1 VSVVHPQPVLADVA
15 DGLSDQ
21 LRILLK
27 RLSLLLR
34 PETDRLET
42 RFLSRLESLN
52 FDIRQRRA
60 LASITLGG
68 AARFLARGCPPSD
81 FFEEVDYNGKR
92 LAKLNLPPTAIL
104 VALGEYDKLLVPLL
118 KKLLPQEHHN
128 FQWVREQ
135 FQFCVML
142 TLNNAYYNVREG
154 ETQAFYEMFWAE
166 LESRNLDELLERFLA
181 ILARFCKADEARLYL
196 FEGVSNCLTG
206 RASYGTS
213 LQTETVK
220 CTARIRR
227 DLSQARSFGT
237 EQSGG
242 LLLDGG
248 WLRFPTCWSVPL
260 VSRGKL
266 AGVLQ
271 FAFARPYDWLPREQE
286 LLTAAAERCM
296 LAIDKARMIE
306 DLDQRQIQI
315 RRLAERIMHVEEAER
330 RRISRELHD
339 QTGQD
344 LLCIRLQMEMLEQ
357 ELPDEQKSRLAGLRD
372 LTEKTILEIRRLIG
386 ALSPAVLEQIGLAAA
401 VRQMVN
407 RFRQI
412 HNSKVK
418 MQFARLGPLPKK
430 LEVIAYRLVQE
441 CLNNIAKHSYCSNV
455 MISLSSADGRLRLCV
470 EDDGVG
476 FDVEEALQKPGS
488 FGLAG
493 IRERVALLG
502 GQCEVV
508 SRPALKRPAIGQ
520 AAVDGGSPGEEI
532 NRGKPNDK
540 DVAVARGNAKGKGAI
555 KSIAQT
561 GKTRGKHGVAPG
573 TRITVELPV
582 SVESDPVAER
592 MPVASALRETSS
604 RVFAN

>member
-1 VSVVHPQPVLADVA
+1 
-15 DGLSDQ
+15 
-21 LRILLK
+21 
-27 RLSLLLR
+27 
-34 PETDRLET
+34 
-42 RFLSRLESLN
+42 
-52 FDIRQRRA
+52 
-60 LASITLGG
+60 
-68 AARFLARGCPPSD
+68 
-81 FFEEVDYNGKR
+81 
-92 LAKLNLPPTAIL
+92 
-104 VALGEYDKLLVPLL
+104 
-118 KKLLPQEHHN
+118 
-128 FQWVREQ
+128 
-135 FQFCVML
+135 
-142 TLNNAYYNVREG
+142 
-154 ETQAFYEMFWAE
+154 
-166 LESRNLDELLERFLA
+166 
-181 ILARFCKADEARLYL
+181 
-196 FEGVSNCLTG
+196 
-206 RASYGTS
+206 
-213 LQTETVK
+213 
-220 CTARIRR
+220 
-227 DLSQARSFGT
+227 
-237 EQSGG
+237 
-242 LLLDGG
+242 
-248 WLRFPTCWSVPL
+248 
-260 VSRGKL
+260 
-266 AGVLQ
+266 
-271 FAFARPYDWLPREQE
+271 
-286 LLTAAAERCM
+286 
-296 LAIDKARMIE
+296 
-306 DLDQRQIQI
+306 
-315 RRLAERIMHVEEAER
+315 
-330 RRISRELHD
+330 
-339 QTGQD
+339 
-344 LLCIRLQMEMLEQ
+344 MLEQ